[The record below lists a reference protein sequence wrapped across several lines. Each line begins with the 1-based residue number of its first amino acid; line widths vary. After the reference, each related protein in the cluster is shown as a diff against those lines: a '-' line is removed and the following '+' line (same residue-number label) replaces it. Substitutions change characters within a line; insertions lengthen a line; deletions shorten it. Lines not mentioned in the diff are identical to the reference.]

1 MASGAEGADATR
13 SGSALTTGW
22 AALSRGVQW
31 APQQLGG
38 VALAGVLGAALVF
51 TASDGTPRSGGF
63 DFFLPAATF
72 TTTVA
77 GYGGAGHVRPPDV
90 HPGSI
95 TDPPVP
101 TAKPAVILIP
111 SLDVHRPIEPVG
123 TDRSG
128 HMNLPQNL
136 WNAGWYKGGPV
147 PGAPGDAVIEGH
159 AGYPNA
165 PLLFGKLRQLHAGDK
180 IVVVLADGS
189 RRLFRVDSLTVWAA
203 GTGPPGMGEPYG
215 PPRLTLITCTG
226 PFDDHYK
233 TYADRLAVEASYA
246 GLA

>member
-1 MASGAEGADATR
+1 VALNRGAR
-13 SGSALTTGW
+13 W
-22 AALSRGVQW
+22 AA
-31 APQQLGG
+31 QQLGE

-51 TASDGTPRSGGF
+51 TASDGTPQNGGF
-63 DFFLPAATF
+63 DFLLPAPTLRTA
-72 TTTVA
+72 VA
-77 GYGGAGHVRPPDV
+77 GHAGAGNIRPPNVLSD
-90 HPGSI
+90 SI
-95 TDPPVP
+95 FERPVP
-101 TAKPAVILIP
+101 TAAPAVILIP

-128 HMNLPQNL
+128 HMDLPQNL

-159 AGYPNA
+159 AGYPTA
-165 PLLFGKLRQLHAGDK
+165 PLLFGKLRLLRAGDK

-189 RRLFRVDSLTVWAA
+189 RQLFVVDSLTVWAA

-215 PPRLTLITCTG
+215 PARLTLITCTG

-246 GLA
+246 GPA